1 MNSVKLPID
10 DWTFS
15 LRFIGAVAA
24 LGLINSV
31 LLPWETS
38 LELMGES
45 GLVENLTVAVYYFAV
60 LVLWTCAPPAL
71 PRSSC
76 IAISI
81 VLLASAARELDLHI
95 ALYGMS
101 ILKANFYRKFA
112 TGSQVTVALLIIF
125 PVVLS
130 IGFLLMRHGRWL
142 MNGARRRIP
151 TAVTTLSIFVLL
163 PLVKIL
169 DRSLG
174 IVQELSGHAPP
185 LPLRAMQLSVEEP
198 LEMVL
203 GLLVII
209 AIAQAWRTDRSD
221 SR

>member
-1 MNSVKLPID
+1 MNSVKSPID
-10 DWTFS
+10 DWTFC
-15 LRFIGAVAA
+15 LRFIAAVAA

-38 LELMGES
+38 LELMSES
-45 GLVENLTVAVYYFAV
+45 GLIENLTVAVYYLAL

-81 VLLASAARELDLHI
+81 VLLASAARELDMHI
-95 ALYGMS
+95 ALFGMS

-112 TGSQVTVALLIIF
+112 TGSQITVALLIIF
-125 PVVLS
+125 PVLLS
-130 IGFLLMRHGRWL
+130 IGFLVMRHGRWL
-142 MNGARRRIP
+142 LNGTRRRIP

-174 IVQELSGHAPP
+174 MVQELSGHAPP
-185 LPLRAMQLSVEEP
+185 LPLRAMQLSMEEP

>member
-1 MNSVKLPID
+1 MNSVKSPID
-10 DWTFS
+10 DWTFC
-15 LRFIGAVAA
+15 LRLVAAVAA

-38 LELMGES
+38 LELMSES
-45 GLVENLTVAVYYFAV
+45 GLIENLTVAVFYLAL

-81 VLLASAARELDLHI
+81 VLLASAARELDLHT
-95 ALYGMS
+95 ALFGMS

-112 TGSQVTVALLIIF
+112 TGSQITVALLIIF
-125 PVVLS
+125 PVLLS

-142 MNGARRRIP
+142 IDGARRRIP

-174 IVQELSGHAPP
+174 VVEEMSGHAPP
-185 LPLRAMQLSVEEP
+185 LSLRAMQLSVEEP
-198 LEMVL
+198 LEMAL

-209 AIAQAWRTDRSD
+209 AIAQAWRTDGSA